1 MSETSQRVKEVFS
14 YLLGID
20 ESEIT
25 NTSTNND
32 LGMDS
37 LDRVEAVMELE
48 KVYNIVIP
56 DERMDDLK
64 TFEDYV
70 NLVNELTTKEDGK

>member
-14 YLLGID
+14 YLMGIE

-48 KVYNIVIP
+48 RVYNIVIP

-70 NLVNELTTKEDGK
+70 KIVNELTTNN

>member
-14 YLLGID
+14 CLLGID

>member
-48 KVYNIVIP
+48 RVYNIVIP

>member
-14 YLLGID
+14 YLLGIE

>member
-14 YLLGID
+14 YLLGIQ

-48 KVYNIVIP
+48 KVFNIVIP

>member
-64 TFEDYV
+64 AFEDYV

>member
-1 MSETSQRVKEVFS
+1 MAETSQRVKEVFS
-14 YLLGID
+14 HLLGIE

-37 LDRVEAVMELE
+37 LDRVEVVMELE
-48 KVYNIVIP
+48 KVFNIVIP

-64 TFEDYV
+64 KFEDYV
-70 NLVNELTTKEDGK
+70 NLVDELKPKQDGK